1 MTEASSSLVQVASI
15 VAAVLVAG
23 VAAFQLSLAAGVPL
37 GGAVFGGKAP
47 TEDGVLTG
55 PFRLLAVAQAALL
68 ALIGWVFL
76 ARAGTATMPWLSA
89 GTLRWLMWVI
99 VGFLVLNT
107 LGNATAPHPV
117 ERWVMGSVTLVLA
130 LLGTLI
136 ALSS

>member
-1 MTEASSSLVQVASI
+1 MTEAPSSLVQVASI

-23 VAAFQLSLAAGVPL
+23 VAVFQLSLAAGVPL

-47 TEDGVLTG
+47 TDDGVLTG
-55 PFRLLAVAQAALL
+55 PFRLLAIAQAALL
-68 ALIGWVFL
+68 TLIGWVFL
-76 ARAGTATMPWLSA
+76 ARAGTATMPWLST
-89 GTLRWLMWVI
+89 GTLQWLMWVI

-117 ERWVMGSVTLVLA
+117 ERWVMGSITLVLA